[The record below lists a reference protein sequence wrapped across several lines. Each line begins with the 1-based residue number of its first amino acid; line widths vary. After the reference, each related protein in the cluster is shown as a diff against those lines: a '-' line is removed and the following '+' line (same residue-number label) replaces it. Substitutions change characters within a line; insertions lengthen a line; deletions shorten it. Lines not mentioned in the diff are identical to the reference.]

1 MFQEGQSSNYIESLT
16 MQFQDMELWEDLD
29 ESGDDYSDGDSDDSW
44 LSLES
49 EDLTDLRDEFY
60 DRL

>member
-1 MFQEGQSSNYIESLT
+1 